1 MKGEGVE
8 VEDTLDQAEDALDRG
23 DPEAALELC
32 EEVLGAEAAHPGAL
46 FLAAEA
52 HRDLRELPQA
62 EVTIWPGSGHFPHL
76 AQPGRFA
83 ELLTAT
89 ARWA

>member
-1 MKGEGVE
+1 MHGLR
-8 VEDTLDQAEDALDRG
+8 DSASHQQLH
-23 DPEAALELC
+23 DPGPEY
-32 EEVLGAEAAHPGAL
+32 LGWQN
-46 FLAAEA
+46 
-52 HRDLRELPQA
+52 RELPQA

-83 ELLTAT
+83 ELLAAT